1 MEILSTG
8 EKIKRAR
15 VYKGLTLKE
24 LCEDKISVSK
34 MSCIENNKIKAEPWI
49 LEFISQKLDI
59 EYKYL
64 KKDTKEHLLENLE
77 RIKIQINE
85 QDCEEEIRHNLEYA
99 ELYKYYDIAMQLM
112 HLLFVKHLDSNNL
125 QTLEELQCRYYDIYE
140 KVYSIKTHRIYYIDM
155 AKYLYLSKEYL
166 QAANYY
172 NNVRQNIEISN
183 EDNFNE
189 FTTIIYNEASCY
201 VMLKSYDRA
210 YEIIMEAIEY
220 VDDLENELLKAE
232 IYHMMAFLC
241 LRMNDKRF
249 AEFEK
254 KALKSYKSDS
264 IHKAKA
270 MNEYASIMLELGLKT
285 EGLEYIE
292 KGLKVCPK
300 DDKKTYVDFLL
311 TVCSILIKNKYID
324 KAEGI
329 CSKALDYAINLDEIN
344 LVERAYYIKALICI
358 EFNNEYSAEMYMNLA
373 LDSLIKFASKK
384 DIHDRYLAMGKMYF
398 KFKNTREALKY
409 FNLAISLKGYI

>member
-34 MSCIENNKIKAEPWI
+34 MSCIENNKIKAEPWV

-59 EYKYL
+59 DYKYL

-77 RIKIQINE
+77 KIKVHTEIE
-85 QDCEEEIRHNLEYA
+85 TDEEEIENNLEYA
-99 ELYKYYDIAMQLM
+99 QLYKYYDIAMQLM
-112 HLLFVKHLDSNNL
+112 HLLFDKHLKDKNL
-125 QTLEELQCRYYDIYE
+125 PVLEELQCKYYDIYE
-140 KVYSIKTHRIYYIDM
+140 KVYNDQTHRIYYVDM
-155 AKYLYLSKEYL
+155 AEYLYLSKEYL

-172 NNVRQNIEISN
+172 NNVRQLIEVN
-183 EDNFNE
+183 NRENFNE
-189 FTTIIYNEASCY
+189 LSSIIYREASCY
-201 VMLKSYDRA
+201 VMLKAYDKA
-210 YEIIMEAIEY
+210 YKIIMEAIEY
-220 VDDLENELLKAE
+220 VEGVRNDLLKAE

-249 AEFEK
+249 SEFEK
-254 KALKSYKSDS
+254 KALKSYKTNS

-270 MNEYASIMLELGLKT
+270 MNEYASVMLELGLKA

-292 KGLKVCPK
+292 KGLKVCPQ
-300 DDKKTYVDFLL
+300 DDKNTYVEFLL
-311 TVCSILIKNKYID
+311 MVCSILIKNKYID
-324 KAEGI
+324 KAEEI
-329 CSKALDYAINLDEIN
+329 CSKALDYAINLDDIK
-344 LVERAYYIKALICI
+344 LVEKAYYIKALICI
-358 EFNNEYSAEMYMNLA
+358 EFNNEYSAEMYMNLS
-373 LDSLIKFASKK
+373 LDSLMKFAGKREVQ
-384 DIHDRYLAMGKMYF
+384 DRYLAMGKMYF

-409 FNLAISLKGYI
+409 FNLAISLKEYI